1 LSIAAAAARV
11 VASSIDVSR
20 RLRRCRHGR
29 HLLVAVV
36 TFTIVTNACG
46 FAEPVLQPLTNEPLD
61 RVVIP
66 PVEGKTASFD
76 IMAVDQDAHRLYVAD
91 SLDQGVDV
99 VDISVRP
106 GHYLRTIP
114 LNAPPKGLTVV
125 GSLHR
130 LFTGNDDST
139 VSVIDTDP
147 VSPHPYAVLA
157 TVSTNGKGRAD
168 LLDFDPRDHKL
179 YVSNPDDGFLSAVDV
194 TRNVVVGQIP
204 NLGFIEQPRYD
215 PVDGMVYVISS
226 DRNSIFQIDAHTDAL
241 VREYPLPVICEPH
254 GLAINPAINQG
265 LIGCSYKDNLV
276 SLVWDFKTKRVIRS
290 FDLAGAGD
298 AVIFDQKAQHFY
310 FAAKDFTPPEVAVF
324 NAAPI
329 TFLTAVPTSHHS
341 GTLGYDE
348 AHSLIYT
355 YDGLHLEAALWA
367 FPDPVAGCFGAEAQR
382 AAAGASRGQTPHCH
396 PPNFVARRR
405 NALPLRHG

>member
-1 LSIAAAAARV
+1 M
-11 VASSIDVSR
+11 
-20 RLRRCRHGR
+20 
-29 HLLVAVV
+29 

-226 DRNSIFQIDAHTDAL
+226 DRNSIFQIDPSTDTV
-241 VREYPLPVICEPH
+241 VREYELPVICEPH
-254 GLAINPAINQG
+254 GLAINPATNQG
-265 LIGCSYKDNLV
+265 LIGCGNKDDQI
-276 SLVWDFKTKRVIRS
+276 SLAWDFKLGRVVGT

-298 AVIFDQKAQHFY
+298 AVIFDQRAQHFY
-310 FAAKDFTPPEVAVF
+310 FAASSFNPPEIAVF

-329 TFLTAVPTSHHS
+329 TFLTAVPTSHRS
-341 GTLGYDE
+341 KTVAYDQ
-348 AHSLIYT
+348 AHKLIYT
-355 YDGLHLEAALWA
+355 FDGKHLEAALWA

-382 AAAGASRGQTPHCH
+382 ASVGAPRSQTPNCH
-396 PPNFVARRR
+396 PASAPAGG
-405 NALPLRHG
+405 H